1 PPERRR
7 AGAARA
13 GGAPCPSAAPDRP
26 AERRGS
32 ADRRGSA
39 GERRVVVGAGELGSR
54 PAGRRGTER
63 LEPGGRQHRG
73 TGGDRAP
80 RIIDPLSLATD
91 LAHTRYEYVTGHGT
105 DAVAAPGS
113 PAEEADEQV
122 RRAYQGT
129 VVEGGQPE
137 VLAAHV

>member
-1 PPERRR
+1 
-7 AGAARA
+7 GAAPSA
-13 GGAPCPSAAPDRP
+13 SSPADGSTGAP
-26 AERRGS
+26 E
-32 ADRRGSA
+32 
-39 GERRVVVGAGELGSR
+39 
-54 PAGRRGTER
+54 GTE
-63 LEPGGRQHRG
+63 H
-73 TGGDRAP
+73 P

-137 VLAAHV
+137 VLAAHVVAGPHRRGQLGSRRRSSPRPIP